1 MRTKPSTLTLI
12 SSISGI
18 RGTIGGEPGE
28 NLTPPD
34 ILKFTAAYAA
44 VMKERSD
51 NKLIVIG
58 RDGRVSGEMVRS
70 LVVGTLI
77 SMGLDVMDL
86 GLSTTPTVE
95 MAVQLEENAAGGII
109 VTASHNPRE
118 WNALKLLGSNGEFI
132 DHETGALV
140 VSKADEEDYEFV
152 NVNHIGSYEKRDD
165 YLGIHIKKILELPL
179 VDAAAIK
186 AYGFKIAV
194 DGINSSGAIAV
205 PALLT
210 ALGVEEIHE
219 INQEINGIFAH
230 KPEPLPENMVVL
242 MNLVKTE
249 SLHLGIV
256 VDPDVDRLAFVCDD
270 GEPMGE
276 EYTLVAIADYV
287 LKNNPGPTVSNLSS
301 TRALKEVTEKKG
313 CTYHASAVGEVNVV
327 HKMKEVGAV
336 IGGEGNGGVIY
347 PDLHHGRDALVG
359 IALFLT
365 HLAQFGKSSSMLRST
380 YPQYVIHK
388 SKIDLIPSLDVDAIL
403 EKLQEKYKNQRM
415 ITIDGLKMY
424 FDDDWIHLRKSNTE
438 PIVRVYAETSHETTA
453 KNLVLKLRSDISEI
467 MKDLKLNQA

>member
-1 MRTKPSTLTLI
+1 MSTKPSILTLI

-34 ILKFTAAYAA
+34 ILKFTAAFAA
-44 VMKERSD
+44 VMKERTG

-132 DHETGALV
+132 DHETGSLV
-140 VSKADEEDYEFV
+140 VSKAAEENFDFV
-152 NVNHIGSYEKRDD
+152 NVNHIGSYEKRED
-165 YLGIHIKKILELPL
+165 YLDIHIQKILELPL
-179 VDAAAIK
+179 VDVEAIK
-186 AYGFKIAV
+186 ARGFKIAV

-205 PALLT
+205 PKLLT
-210 ALGVEEIHE
+210 ALGVENI
-219 INQEINGIFAH
+219 QEINSEINGVFAH
-230 KPEPLPENMVVL
+230 KPEPLPENMPIL

-249 SLHLGIV
+249 SLDLGIV
-256 VDPDVDRLAFVCDD
+256 VDPDVDRLALVCDD

-276 EYTLVAIADYV
+276 EYTLVAVSSYV
-287 LKNNPGPTVSNLSS
+287 LENNPGATVSNLSS

-313 CTYHASAVGEVNVV
+313 CDYHASAVGEVNVV
-327 HKMKEVGAV
+327 QKMKEVGAV

-365 HLAQFGKSSSMLRST
+365 QLAKFGKSSSMLRST
-380 YPQYVIHK
+380 FPQYVIHK
-388 SKIDLIPSLDVDAIL
+388 SKIDLVPSLDVDAVMEEL
-403 EKLQEKYKNQRM
+403 KLKYKNQPM
-415 ITIDGLKMY
+415 ITIDGLKLY

-438 PIVRVYAETSHETTA
+438 PIVRVYAESSHETTA
-453 KNLVLKLRSDISEI
+453 KNLVLKIRSDISEI
-467 MKDLKLNQA
+467 MKELQAKS